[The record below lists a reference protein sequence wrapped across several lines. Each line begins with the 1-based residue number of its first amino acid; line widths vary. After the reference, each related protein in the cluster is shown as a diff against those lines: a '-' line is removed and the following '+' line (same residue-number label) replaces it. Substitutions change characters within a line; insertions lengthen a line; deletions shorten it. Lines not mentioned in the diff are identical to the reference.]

1 MLFAGV
7 EMVTTARRSVL
18 IGAPLILGLLELG
31 HPAIWPGDAISAAL
45 QPIATWWT
53 ALHVLQVPLF
63 ALLGLAV
70 FLLVQDLELWVATV
84 SRYAIIARTLRSDA
98 RHQPR
103 SSVWTPAA
111 ERSKADWLSLD
122 HEHGGLYGPG
132 AEPVQGLLA
141 GVSDIG
147 RMSGLRHSLRIVE
160 CGTE

>member
-1 MLFAGV
+1 VLFAGV

-70 FLLVQDLELWVATV
+70 FLLVQDLELWVAT
-84 SRYAIIARTLRSDA
+84 IAPNGSLRE
-98 RHQPR
+98 QIR
-103 SSVWTPAA
+103 SWLPA
-111 ERSKADWLSLD
+111 
-122 HEHGGLYGPG
+122 
-132 AEPVQGLLA
+132 
-141 GVSDIG
+141 
-147 RMSGLRHSLRIVE
+147 SLRILQNFF
-160 CGTE
+160 G